1 MALRDED
8 AKSLN
13 ELGLDLDELRS
24 FGALRR
30 NNAILNAVVGADGGV
45 EEAGLRRVA
54 ARVLTAVL
62 KDGLDAIEAMRLYI
76 AEYCFETWALET
88 GERLRSEPDRAKP
101 TSDFERQ
108 LRAALR
114 ARAKQIEIA
123 PASGANDL
131 RQAIEHSLDLMRGLS
146 EGT

>member
-1 MALRDED
+1 MALRDQD
-8 AKSLN
+8 AKTLE

-24 FGALRR
+24 FGALKR
-30 NNAILNAVVGADGGV
+30 NNAILNAVVGADGGL

-62 KDGLDAIEAMRLYI
+62 KDNLDAIQAVRLYI

-114 ARAKQIEIA
+114 ARAKQIDVA
-123 PASGANDL
+123 PASGEDEL
-131 RQAIEHSLDLMRGLS
+131 RHAIDQSLDLMRGLT
-146 EGT
+146 EVA

>member
-1 MALRDED
+1 MALREED
-8 AKSLN
+8 AKTLE

-30 NNAILNAVVGADGGV
+30 NNAILNAVVGADGGI
-45 EEAGLRRVA
+45 EEAGLRRVG

-62 KDGLDAIEAMRLYI
+62 KDGLEAVEAVRLYI
-76 AEYCFETWALET
+76 AEYCFEVWALET

-114 ARAKQIEIA
+114 ARAKQIAVE
-123 PASGANDL
+123 PASGENDL
-131 RQAIEHSLDLMRGLS
+131 RKAIEHSLNLMRGLS